1 MKQSMYEVEAA
12 ALRYVIV
19 QLHVALPVCRKL
31 LCGVSAPMGGCTG
44 QVSPRWI
51 LLGIS
56 MTRQGAIER
65 LLVKGSMRVFKGV
78 RGKATLAFFFQRCKR
93 WRYVHGAQL
102 PPPGNPCSRLTSA
115 IGTCRLTDRSQA
127 ATFLYFCNLT
137 TNTVAVKNSIKSY
150 DNV

>member
-1 MKQSMYEVEAA
+1 
-12 ALRYVIV
+12 
-19 QLHVALPVCRKL
+19 
-31 LCGVSAPMGGCTG
+31 
-44 QVSPRWI
+44 
-51 LLGIS
+51 

-78 RGKATLAFFFQRCKR
+78 RDKATVAFFFQL
-93 WRYVHGAQL
+93 VSVGDTHMEAQL
-102 PPPGNPCSRLTSA
+102 PQQPPPGNPCIRLTSA

-137 TNTVAVKNSIKSY
+137 TNTGAVKNPTKSY